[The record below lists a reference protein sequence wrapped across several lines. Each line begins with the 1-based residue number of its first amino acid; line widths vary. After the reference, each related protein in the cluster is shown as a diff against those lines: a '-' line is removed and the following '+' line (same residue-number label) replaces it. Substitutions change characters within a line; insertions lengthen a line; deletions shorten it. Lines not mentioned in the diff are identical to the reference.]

1 MARTKAHSFSYLK
14 TLLIRPP
21 RYDDQRPPLGA
32 LSRYFLYK
40 IYPVNTTSPGGGE
53 VSPRKSVQSAC
64 QYDVASLVSDFQN
77 GEQSVIEE
85 TDKNFDF
92 TKEILFRFLGF
103 GDFKV
108 SILIEN

>member
-1 MARTKAHSFSYLK
+1 MTTNDHLWELWVVIFFIKF
-14 TLLIRPP
+14 TPLIRPV
-21 RYDDQRPPLGA
+21 Q
-32 LSRYFLYK
+32 
-40 IYPVNTTSPGGGE
+40 GGGE